1 MINFGHL
8 EFSEK
13 MRLFRV
19 NFNPQWYCLFH
30 GAVALRHGS
39 QHVGFDVQKWQ
50 QMERN
55 FSTRL
60 YSFQV
65 CPRQIEKLYLGKAI
79 SFLWCFFPRL
89 KVATDIDRNKP
100 ARIMERSIF
109 SERYCFLENQRR
121 NGILSA
127 AEFALMDHWFQWAL
141 NQLGDD
147 VKPDLI
153 GITQCLKI
161 ARKISFDIMR
171 AKFLLKLRAL

>member
-1 MINFGHL
+1 MLDLMFKN
-8 EFSEK
+8 
-13 MRLFRV
+13 
-19 NFNPQWYCLFH
+19 
-30 GAVALRHGS
+30 GS
-39 QHVGFDVQKWQ
+39 RWSGTFQLV
-50 QMERN
+50 
-55 FSTRL
+55 STLSR
-60 YSFQV
+60 
-65 CPRQIEKLYLGKAI
+65 CPRQIEKLYLEKAI

-127 AEFALMDHWFQWAL
+127 AEFALMDRWFQWAL
-141 NQLGDD
+141 NQLGDN

-161 ARKISFDIMR
+161 ARKVSFDII
-171 AKFLLKLRAL
+171 ASEASFFLVFVGIVLFYERTLLRNNKLK

>member
-1 MINFGHL
+1 M
-8 EFSEK
+8 
-13 MRLFRV
+13 
-19 NFNPQWYCLFH
+19 
-30 GAVALRHGS
+30 
-39 QHVGFDVQKWQ
+39 
-50 QMERN
+50 
-55 FSTRL
+55 
-60 YSFQV
+60 
-65 CPRQIEKLYLGKAI
+65 
-79 SFLWCFFPRL
+79 
-89 KVATDIDRNKP
+89 ATDIDRNKP

-127 AEFALMDHWFQWAL
+127 AEFALMDRWFQWAL